1 MEIQGLIEKFTNLLY
16 DGNKNLWKGGYPVD
30 DKEAVYR
37 LMENILEDEEIA
49 LLDIPQIDLYIDQ
62 ITTLIDSKLS
72 GMCRTPNDKLL
83 TKAMVNNY
91 SKEKLISP
99 TKGKKYCREQMLRI
113 LMICYLKQVLS
124 IQDVKRIL
132 STFEGEEEAQ
142 HMYKLLLEEK
152 REVAGRILADSK
164 QHIEASETLKPADVV
179 TLILHLALLS
189 SYAKRA
195 SEALIDNLFPIDDK
209 E

>member
-1 MEIQGLIEKFTNLLY
+1 M
-16 DGNKNLWKGGYPVD
+16 D

-99 TKGKKYCREQMLRI
+99 TKGKKYCREQILRI

-132 STFEGEEEAQ
+132 SSF
-142 HMYKLLLEEK
+142 
-152 REVAGRILADSK
+152 EVAGRILADSK
-164 QHIEASETLKPADVV
+164 QHIEAPETLRPADVV

-195 SEALIDNLFPIDDK
+195 SEALIDNLFPVDDK